1 MTVSDA
7 FELYRLDVIVY
18 NNQSKKTEES
28 HIYARRLL
36 LAYLNDDPDI
46 AQLTFDQIRDWKTWL
61 SKTREQTT
69 VREYIIRL
77 RVVLRHLQRRG
88 FECIDYELVSVPK
101 RPDKVPAFLTK
112 EQVAELIAVM
122 ERKVRGYPAIA
133 RARNIAIIS
142 LLYASGIRASELLQ
156 LDRGS
161 IREDG
166 TFTVIGKGSK
176 ARLCFTDER
185 TRMFLYHYLSLRSD
199 SNPAM
204 FIADQTGRRLSK
216 SGLQIIFD
224 RGRRLVGFDVQ
235 VHAHTLRHSFAT
247 NLLRNNTNMR
257 YVQEMLGHSSI
268 QTTQMYTHVVNQ
280 DLQRVYQESH
290 TY

>member
-1 MTVSDA
+1 MTVSYA

-28 HIYARRLL
+28 HRHSCKLL
-36 LAYLNDDPDI
+36 LSFLNDDPDI
-46 AQLTFDQIRDWKTWL
+46 TQLTFDQIRDWKAWL
-61 SKTREQTT
+61 SRTREQTT

-77 RVVLRHLQRRG
+77 RVVLRHLKRRG
-88 FECIDYELVSVPK
+88 YECIDYELVSVPK

-112 EQVAELIAVM
+112 EQVAELITAM

-133 RARNIAIIS
+133 RARNVAIIS

-156 LDRGS
+156 LDRGA

-185 TRMFLYHYLSLRSD
+185 TRMYLYHYLNLRSD
-199 SNPAM
+199 ANPAM
-204 FIADQTGRRLSK
+204 FIADQTGKRLSK

-224 RGRRLVGFDVQ
+224 RARRIVGFGVP

-247 NLLRNNTNMR
+247 DLLLNNTNMR

-268 QTTQMYTHVVNQ
+268 QTTQMYTHVVNE
-280 DLQRVYQESH
+280 DLKRVYQESH
-290 TY
+290 TI